1 MSQPTDKSAKKP
13 STKSP
18 SPWSIRGVSMET
30 RNAASLAAR
39 RAGKSVGE
47 WLEGVVMTAAHA
59 ELKAPGVPAAT
70 TEDTLAAILGQLER
84 RDQAINDLSAKVD
97 AIAVQQRKGL
107 LARLFRL

>member
-1 MSQPTDKSAKKP
+1 
-13 STKSP
+13 
-18 SPWSIRGVSMET
+18 MET

-59 ELKAPGVPAAT
+59 ELKSPGVPTAT
-70 TEDTLAAILGQLER
+70 TEDTLAAILAQLER
-84 RDQAINDLSAKVD
+84 RDQAMSELSAKVE
-97 AIAVQQRKGL
+97 AMQQPKGL